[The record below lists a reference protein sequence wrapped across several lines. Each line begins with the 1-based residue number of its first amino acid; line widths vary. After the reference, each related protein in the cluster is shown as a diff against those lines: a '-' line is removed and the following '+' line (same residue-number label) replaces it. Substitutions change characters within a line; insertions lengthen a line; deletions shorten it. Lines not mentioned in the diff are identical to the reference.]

1 MNTLALR
8 LITCLIYMLSL
19 QPTIAESL
27 LSSNDL
33 QQAAVLRDQSLKS
46 NPAFSIVESLTSE
59 VGPRMGGSAGDQQA
73 VDWAVQKFKAL
84 GFDKIWTEAVTFPTW
99 KREIE
104 FAEIRSPVKQTL
116 AITAL
121 GNSISTPEQGMDAE
135 IIHFKTFAELE
146 SADAEKV
153 KNKIVFISNRMER
166 TKDGSGYGKAVIAR
180 FKGSSMAARKGAVAI
195 VIRSIGTDNNRLPH
209 TGIMKYDEDVNKIPA
224 AAISNPDAD
233 LLENLLKRQTSV
245 ILHLQLRCGPGE
257 PYTSANVIGEI
268 QGAERPNEI
277 VLLGAHLDSWDLGTG
292 AIDDGAGVAI
302 VMAAAY
308 QISQLDKRPNR
319 TIRVI
324 LYANEEQGVFGG
336 DAYATQHSSNNE
348 KHIAAVESDLGAGRI
363 WKIASTVDSKSLKRV
378 KQIAKVLKP
387 LGIQY
392 DNHTAHAGA
401 DIQALGKKGVPLFEL
416 AQDAN
421 LYFDYHHTANDTLD
435 KIDPEAL
442 SQNVAAYVVLAYL
455 AAQTSEP
462 F

>member
-153 KNKIVFISNRMER
+153 KNKIVFISNRI
-166 TKDGSGYGKAVIAR
+166 D
-180 FKGSSMAARKGAVAI
+180 RK
-195 VIRSIGTDNNRLPH
+195 
-209 TGIMKYDEDVNKIPA
+209 
-224 AAISNPDAD
+224 
-233 LLENLLKRQTSV
+233 SV
-245 ILHLQLRCGPGE
+245 
-257 PYTSANVIGEI
+257 V
-268 QGAERPNEI
+268 
-277 VLLGAHLDSWDLGTG
+277 
-292 AIDDGAGVAI
+292 
-302 VMAAAY
+302 
-308 QISQLDKRPNR
+308 
-319 TIRVI
+319 
-324 LYANEEQGVFGG
+324 
-336 DAYATQHSSNNE
+336 
-348 KHIAAVESDLGAGRI
+348 
-363 WKIASTVDSKSLKRV
+363 
-378 KQIAKVLKP
+378 
-387 LGIQY
+387 
-392 DNHTAHAGA
+392 
-401 DIQALGKKGVPLFEL
+401 
-416 AQDAN
+416 
-421 LYFDYHHTANDTLD
+421 
-435 KIDPEAL
+435 
-442 SQNVAAYVVLAYL
+442 
-455 AAQTSEP
+455 
-462 F
+462 